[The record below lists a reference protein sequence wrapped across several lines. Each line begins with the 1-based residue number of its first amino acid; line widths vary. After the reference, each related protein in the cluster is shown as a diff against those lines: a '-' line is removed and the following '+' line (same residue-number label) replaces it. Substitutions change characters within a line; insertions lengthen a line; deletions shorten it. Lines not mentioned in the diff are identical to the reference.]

1 MKTNKE
7 PHSFCMQSISSAEL
21 GPPTRPLLRKP
32 PLSVPPLRTRGAHH
46 KIGSR
51 TKLRPRDVPSFAD
64 AEPPLFSEVAQAVCT
79 AGVLPRKELYEAWEV
94 ATRIDAAFEN
104 HTRVADLAA
113 GHGLL
118 AWMLLLL
125 ARQRGLP
132 RTVVCVDVRMPASV
146 DALSAA
152 LTDRWPELGDGS
164 CFHYVEGG
172 INEVVAG
179 PETLLTAVHACGP
192 LSDLVLERAA
202 AANAAAAVVPCC
214 HSLRKQPIP
223 DLPGLTREALVAAAD
238 LVGPSAA
245 IDAFRA
251 EVLRARGYYVELAHI
266 PVEISPYNRLLLCYP
281 GGDQDA
287 HQQPSHDTLP
297 SDESGGSAVG
307 PQAVPKG
314 KVPPPLIRIADFKAV
329 AAMSGRRPKEHC
341 RSIELS
347 VWLPEG
353 GPLGLQAL
361 HHLASRAS
369 STLWKPKLPSADAT
383 DKGGVGGGAATAAAA
398 VAGGGAE
405 AEFWCAPT
413 AVAEARATSAVRAD
427 ELAEAEGDSFTG
439 SSAEVASDGAA
450 SGAASGVASG
460 AAAAAAG
467 QAASAPAPRVRVDLR
482 EVYWEDGGGGGGSG
496 GGGAGRRACSYRIS
510 FTRLGREVTRGEAA
524 LWQARL
530 REAVQHWQA
539 EEDGA
544 FELR

>member
-1 MKTNKE
+1 MVVTQV
-7 PHSFCMQSISSAEL
+7 MAAWLALSAMVS
-21 GPPTRPLLRKP
+21 PPTRALLRKP
-32 PLSVPPLRTRGAHH
+32 PLAVRPARGRGAHT

-51 TKLRPRDVPSFAD
+51 TKLRHRDADSFAD
-64 AEPPLFSEVAQAVCT
+64 AQPPLFGEVARAVCT

-146 DALSAA
+146 DAISAA
-152 LTDRWPELGDGS
+152 MVDRWPELGDGS
-164 CFHYVEGG
+164 SFHYVEGG

-202 AANAAAAVVPCC
+202 AANSAAAVVPCC
-214 HSLRKQPIP
+214 HSLRKQPMP
-223 DLPGLTREALVAAAD
+223 NLPGLTREALAAAAD

-251 EVLRARGYYVELAHI
+251 EVLRKRGYHVELAHI
-266 PVEISPYNRLLLCYP
+266 PVEISPYNRLLLCHP
-281 GGDQDA
+281 GGGHDA
-287 HQQPSHDTLP
+287 RQQTRSHDTLRG
-297 SDESGGSAVG
+297 DENAPAAATG

-314 KVPPPLIRIADFKAV
+314 KVPPPPIRIADFEAV
-329 AAMSGRRPKEHC
+329 AAMAGRRPKEHS
-341 RSIELS
+341 RSIDLS
-347 VWLPEG
+347 FWLPEEG
-353 GPLGLQAL
+353 APVGLPAL

-369 STLWKPKLPSADAT
+369 STLWKPKLPAPADDAT
-383 DKGGVGGGAATAAAA
+383 DGGDAGDAGDAAAGGGTATAA
-398 VAGGGAE
+398 VAGGGAD
-405 AEFWCAPT
+405 AEFWCVST
-413 AVAEARATSAVRAD
+413 AVAEARATSAARAG
-427 ELAEAEGDSFTG
+427 EEVAEAEGGSF
-439 SSAEVASDGAA
+439 AE
-450 SGAASGVASG
+450 SGGEPQ

-467 QAASAPAPRVRVDLR
+467 QAAVAPAPTVRVEQR
-482 EVYWEDGGGGGGSG
+482 EVWHGS
-496 GGGAGRRACSYRIS
+496 AGRRACSYRIS
-510 FTRLGREVTRGEAA
+510 FSRLGREVTRGEAA
-524 LWQARL
+524 LWQARV
-530 REAVQHWQA
+530 REAVQHWQ
-539 EEDGA
+539 EEGGA